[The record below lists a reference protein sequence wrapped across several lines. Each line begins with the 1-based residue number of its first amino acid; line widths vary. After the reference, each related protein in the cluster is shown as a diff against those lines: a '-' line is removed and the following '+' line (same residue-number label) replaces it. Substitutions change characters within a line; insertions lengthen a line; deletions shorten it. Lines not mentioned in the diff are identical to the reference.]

1 MNLQIVS
8 NTISEGRI
16 NNTNDFE
23 MKLVYPIDA
32 LNTPAFLEV
41 LSVSYPATTKNVNDN
56 RCWFILQILYDGF
69 KKMKV
74 THMMIICI

>member
-8 NTISEGRI
+8 NTILEGSG

-32 LNTPAFLEV
+32 LNTPAFWEV

-56 RCWFILQILYDGF
+56 RCWFILDFLRQ
-69 KKMKV
+69 V
-74 THMMIICI
+74 